1 MQLNRLKFEGGN
13 AIKSYEPLI
22 MENVIHLDRYEY
34 KNREVSE
41 KIRSNVQ
48 SIRDKIKTLEKSLLE
63 YKSFSGSE
71 YNIQKVLELASL
83 FFKEQNHPKEDF
95 KQLPDLNLFS
105 PLLQSATES

>member
-1 MQLNRLKFEGGN
+1 
-13 AIKSYEPLI
+13 

-48 SIRDKIKTLEKSLLE
+48 SIRDKIKTLEKSLLQ

-71 YNIQKVLELASL
+71 YNIQKVLELASV

-105 PLLQSATES
+105 PLLQSASES